1 METYKKKKI
10 LFNPLKF
17 MVNHSIIVTLKRKKF
32 LTCNLLAGYIH
43 EEVNIMNKYESVVI
57 IDPAVEE
64 DKVKLWSILHFAYSI
79 RDTRMERLSV
89 ISTTK
94 SLFVS
99 SVAKREY

>member
-1 METYKKKKI
+1 MNQFIYLNHEKI
-10 LFNPLKF
+10 SVK
-17 MVNHSIIVTLKRKKF
+17 SISQLHKI
-32 LTCNLLAGYIH
+32 
-43 EEVNIMNKYESVVI
+43 S
-57 IDPAVEE
+57 EE

-99 SVAKREY
+99 SVAKRDY

>member
-1 METYKKKKI
+1 MYPEEEIKKLVESLEDKDKVYIKI
-10 LFNPLKF
+10 L
-17 MVNHSIIVTLKRKKF
+17 T
-32 LTCNLLAGYIH
+32 
-43 EEVNIMNKYESVVI
+43 YEFEDEYVSFRIFSQGEWKVKL
-57 IDPAVEE
+57 VEE

>member
-1 METYKKKKI
+1 MYPEEEIKKLVESLEDKDKVYIKI
-10 LFNPLKF
+10 LTYDFEDVSFRIFSQGEWKVKL
-17 MVNHSIIVTLKRKKF
+17 VT
-32 LTCNLLAGYIH
+32 
-43 EEVNIMNKYESVVI
+43 EW
-57 IDPAVEE
+57 VEE